1 VWVWELMTFLSGFF
15 SLLESAAQ
23 VLLVTITNTA
33 FQIGLGLDQTACMLI
48 GNEIGKGNF
57 K

>member
-1 VWVWELMTFLSGFF
+1 MWVWELMTFLSGFF